1 MASNRMLALNVGAS
15 QITLA
20 EFKVVSGQAPVLLQ
34 YGTAPLGIDPDTDA
48 DPSGY
53 VIAALKDLAKAKGIR
68 PAPLAM
74 TISGQSVF
82 PRFVK
87 LPAVSKDKLRE
98 MVRYEA
104 EQNAPFP
111 VDEIVWDY
119 QLIGE
124 SSDGEQNAM
133 IVAAR
138 TENVV
143 SMTSCVA
150 AAGFEPDLV
159 DVAPLSLYNTL
170 RFNYPDLEGC
180 TMALDIG
187 SRSTNLVFVEEG
199 KVFYRSIPVAGNTI
213 TQEIA
218 KTLGV
223 SFAEAEKIKREH
235 GFVALGGNYASEDE
249 LADRVS
255 KVIRNVVTR
264 LHAEVNRSINFYRSQ
279 QGGSVPSRVFL
290 TGGSSIVAHMDT
302 FFREKL
308 KVDVDFLNPFVFV
321 SIGGQVNADRVAE
334 DFYELGEV
342 VGLAIRKSH
351 SSFVGINLMPP
362 NLVEKK
368 TFRKKIPYLGI
379 ASVALITASA
389 LFWYTG
395 TQRAAFAEEEA
406 EVAKK
411 AMAKFKTPRA
421 QLEKEQKAYA
431 DLVKDIDGY
440 RELISKR
447 GIVARRIADLKASLV
462 DGMWLVS
469 VQSKTDED
477 GFITAL
483 EITGRGFIDRLQK
496 LENQDFQEK
505 GKHRTA
511 VEMFLGNLVA
521 KPSFSDKVS
530 IIQERDLTGLE
541 GKVREFK
548 LEVGIDE
555 ACRLRKAGN

>member
-1 MASNRMLALNVGAS
+1 MLALNIGAS

-20 EFKVVSGQAPVLLQ
+20 EFKIASGQAPVLLQ
-34 YGTAPLGIDPDTDA
+34 YGTAPLGMDPDTEA
-48 DPSGY
+48 DPSGFI
-53 VIAALKDLAKAKGIR
+53 IAALRDLAKAKGIH
-68 PAPLAM
+68 PAPLAL

-87 LPAVSKDKLRE
+87 LPAVSKEKMRE

-119 QLIGE
+119 QLVGDTTE
-124 SSDGEQNAM
+124 GEQNAM

-138 TENVV
+138 TENVI

-150 AAGFEPDLV
+150 AAGFDPEIV

-170 RFNYPDLEGC
+170 RFNYPELDGC

-223 SFAEAEKIKREH
+223 SFMEAEKIKREH
-235 GFVALGGNYASEDE
+235 GFVALGGNFASDDE
-249 LADRVS
+249 LAERVS

-290 TGGSSIVAHMDT
+290 TGGSAILAHMDT

-308 KVDVDFLNPFVFV
+308 KVDVDFLNPFVRV
-321 SIGGQVNADRVAE
+321 SIGDQVDPERVGE

-342 VGLAIRKSH
+342 VGLAIRKSEEG
-351 SSFVGINLMPP
+351 FVGINLMPP

-368 TFRKKIPYLGI
+368 TFRKRLPFLG
-379 ASVALITASA
+379 AAAVALIGASV
-389 LFWYTG
+389 LFWVTG
-395 TQRAAFAEEEA
+395 TLKCAFIEEQAA
-406 EVAKK
+406 VAG
-411 AMAKFKTPRA
+411 KT
-421 QLEKEQKAYA
+421 LEKFNGPQSQMAREQGDYEKILQNV
-431 DLVKDIDGY
+431 DKF
-440 RELISKR
+440 RSLISKR
-447 GIVARRIADLKASLV
+447 DIITRRISDLRSSLV
-462 DGMWLVS
+462 DGMWLTS
-469 VQSKTDED
+469 VVPVAESD
-477 GFITAL
+477 GTVFKL
-483 EITGRGFIDRLQK
+483 EITGRGFIDRLQGI
-496 LENQDFQEK
+496 EK
-505 GKHRTA
+505 QTFESSKKRRTA
-511 VEMFLGNLVA
+511 VEIFRDNLVS
-521 KPSFSDKVS
+521 KPSFSEDVK
-530 IIQERDLTGLE
+530 ITQERDDIPGLK